1 MTTYEQTIEY
11 LFSQLPMFQRVGKA
25 AYKANLDNTVAL
37 CNTLDNPQNNFPS
50 VHIAGTNGKGSVSHF
65 VASVLQSS
73 GLKVG
78 LYTSPHLKDFR
89 ERIKVN
95 GGKIPKKYVTDFV
108 NSHKEKFSTIKP
120 SFFEYTFGMAINYF
134 SDEKIDIA
142 IMETGM
148 GGRLD
153 STNVVRSIVSVIT
166 NIGLDHTQFLGDTL
180 QKIAVEKA
188 GIIKP
193 GIPVVIGQTQKETEG
208 IFKDFANKND
218 SSILFADQNFTILN
232 CITDYNNSPKL
243 ILDMLSV
250 KNKNVTGLIS
260 GLAGFYQQKNIVT
273 AFQTIDILKSL
284 KFTISEHSIK
294 DGFRNVVKQ
303 TGITGRWQILNKR
316 PLTICDTG
324 HNIDGLKEIISQI
337 NKTPHNNLHFVIG
350 MVNDKDL
357 DRLLEL
363 FPKKATYYFCKA
375 SIPRAL
381 DQELLKRKARQ
392 YKLPG
397 KSFISVSKAYA
408 NAVSNADADDLI
420 FIGGSTFVVAEVL

>member
-1 MTTYEQTIEY
+1 
-11 LFSQLPMFQRVGKA
+11 MFQRVGKA

-153 STNVVRSIVSVIT
+153 STNVVSSIVSVIT

-208 IFKDFANKND
+208 IFIDFAKKND
-218 SSILFADQNFTILN
+218 SLILFADQNFTILN

-243 ILDMLSV
+243 ILDILSV

-350 MVNDKDL
+350 MVNDKDI
-357 DRLLEL
+357 DKLLEL

-392 YKLPG
+392 SELPG

-408 NAVSNADADDLI
+408 NAISNADDLI

>member
-65 VASVLQSS
+65 IASVLQSS

-95 GGKIPKKYVTDFV
+95 GRKIPKKYVTGFV

-120 SFFEYTFGMAINYF
+120 SFFEYTFGMAIKYF

-153 STNVVRSIVSVIT
+153 STNVVSSIVSVIT
-166 NIGLDHTQFLGDTL
+166 NIGLDHTQFLGNTL
-180 QKIAVEKA
+180 QKIAIEKA

-193 GIPVVIGQTQKETEG
+193 GIPVVIGQTQKETES
-208 IFKDFANKND
+208 IFIDFANKND

-243 ILDMLSV
+243 ILDILSV
-250 KNKNVTGLIS
+250 KNKNVTGLTS
-260 GLAGFYQQKNIVT
+260 GLAGFYQK
-273 AFQTIDILKSL
+273 K
-284 KFTISEHSIK
+284 KYRYCIS
-294 DGFRNVVKQ
+294 N
-303 TGITGRWQILNKR
+303 
-316 PLTICDTG
+316 
-324 HNIDGLKEIISQI
+324 
-337 NKTPHNNLHFVIG
+337 
-350 MVNDKDL
+350 
-357 DRLLEL
+357 
-363 FPKKATYYFCKA
+363 Y
-375 SIPRAL
+375 
-381 DQELLKRKARQ
+381 
-392 YKLPG
+392 
-397 KSFISVSKAYA
+397 
-408 NAVSNADADDLI
+408 
-420 FIGGSTFVVAEVL
+420 

>member
-1 MTTYEQTIEY
+1 
-11 LFSQLPMFQRVGKA
+11 MFQRVGKA

-65 VASVLQSS
+65 IASVLQSS

-95 GGKIPKKYVTDFV
+95 GRKIPKKYVTGFV

-120 SFFEYTFGMAINYF
+120 SFFEYTFGMAIKYF

-153 STNVVRSIVSVIT
+153 STNVVSSIVSVIT

-180 QKIAVEKA
+180 QKIAIEKA

-193 GIPVVIGQTQKETEG
+193 GIPVVIGQTQKETES
-208 IFKDFANKND
+208 IFIDFANKND

-243 ILDMLSV
+243 ILDILSV

-284 KFTISEHSIK
+284 EFTISENNIK

-303 TGITGRWQILNKR
+303 TGITGRWQILNKK

-337 NKTPHNNLHFVIG
+337 NKTPHNKLHFVIG
-350 MVNDKDL
+350 MVNDKDI

-375 SIPRAL
+375 RIPRAL

-392 YKLPG
+392 YELPG